1 VPPGYEI
8 LPARREHAH
17 QLPDVERAAA
27 TLFAPED
34 LSPEQREQITPESEF
49 EAAAREGRLWVAM
62 TDDGRAVGF
71 ALAGELD
78 GDAHLL
84 ELDVHPD
91 HGRKG
96 IGAALVRRVV
106 AWARVQRFP
115 ALTLTTF
122 RHLPWNAPF
131 YQRLG
136 FRILS
141 AHEHTPAITAVLV
154 DQEGRGLVHRVA
166 MRLELCNPCDRA

>member
-8 LPARREHAH
+8 LPARREHAR

-34 LSPEQREQITPESEF
+34 LSPEQREQITPECDF
-49 EAAAREGRLWVAM
+49 EAAAREGRLWVAL
-62 TDDGRAVGF
+62 TDEGNAVGF
-71 ALAGELD
+71 ALATELD

-84 ELDVHPD
+84 ELDVHPA

-106 AWARVQRFP
+106 AWARARRLP
-115 ALTLTTF
+115 AVTLTTF

-131 YQRLG
+131 YRRLG

-141 AHEHTPAITAVLV
+141 AHEHTPALKAVLV
-154 DQEGRGLVHRVA
+154 DQKGRGLAKRVA
-166 MRLELCNPCDRA
+166 MRLKLHDRA

>member
-1 VPPGYEI
+1 VRPGYEI
-8 LPARREHAH
+8 LPARREHAR

-34 LSPEQREQITPESEF
+34 LSPEQREQITPEAEF
-49 EAAAREGRLWVAM
+49 EAAAREGRLWVAV
-62 TDDGRAVGF
+62 TDQGSAVGF

-78 GDAHLL
+78 GAAHLL

-91 HGRKG
+91 HGRRG
-96 IGAALVRRVV
+96 LGAALVRRVE
-106 AWARVQRFP
+106 AWARAHRLP

-141 AHEHTPAITAVLV
+141 AHEFTPGLAAVLV
-154 DQEGRGLVHRVA
+154 DEEERGFSRRVA
-166 MRLELCNPCDRA
+166 MHLDLGEPSSDA

>member
-1 VPPGYEI
+1 
-8 LPARREHAH
+8 
-17 QLPDVERAAA
+17 
-27 TLFAPED
+27 
-34 LSPEQREQITPESEF
+34 
-49 EAAAREGRLWVAM
+49 
-62 TDDGRAVGF
+62 
-71 ALAGELD
+71 
-78 GDAHLL
+78 
-84 ELDVHPD
+84 
-91 HGRKG
+91 
-96 IGAALVRRVV
+96 VRPVV

-154 DQEGRGLVHRVA
+154 DQKGRGLVQRVA
-166 MRLELCNPCDRA
+166 MRLELCDRA